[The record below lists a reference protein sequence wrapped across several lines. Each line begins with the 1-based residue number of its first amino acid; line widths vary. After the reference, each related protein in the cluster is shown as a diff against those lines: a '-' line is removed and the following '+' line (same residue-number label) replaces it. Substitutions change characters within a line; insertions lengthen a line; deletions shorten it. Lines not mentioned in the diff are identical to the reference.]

1 VPVVSRPAA
10 PAPAAARR
18 PGRRL
23 PLATQIIGVAAVATL
38 CAIAVGGFAVAQMS
52 RIREQ
57 TAQMATADAA
67 VNGALS
73 QFQASLWTVR
83 MNAGMVAA
91 YPDADGKAAQL
102 AALEDGYAA
111 VETAADELEAAYT
124 TAFDSTPE
132 GWDEL
137 GTAWT
142 EYRQVL
148 ETELIPAALADDRVA
163 YAQIRD
169 EGGAGEK
176 GRALVASI
184 AVVQEEIAGTIAREA
199 DEVAARTARAV
210 AVTWAGLA
218 AGAVAAIAVAVLVAR
233 RIRSAALAV
242 RTSLVA
248 MADGDLTVPA
258 STRSRDEIG
267 DMAEALGTAQAALR
281 ATVGGVRDSAQAVA
295 AAAEELSAA
304 SGQVAAGSDETSAQA
319 GVVAAAAEQVSR
331 NVQTV
336 AAGAEQMGASIR
348 EIAQNASQ
356 AAKVAGQAT
365 DAAAATND
373 QVSRLG
379 VSSQEIGNVVK
390 VITSIAEQTNL
401 LALNATIEAARAGE
415 AGKGFAVVAGEVKEL
430 AQETAKATEDIAR
443 RVEAIQSDTT
453 GAVAAIGQISSIIAS
468 INDYQLTIA
477 SAVEEQTATTNE
489 MSRSV
494 AEAATGSGEIATN
507 ITGVASAA
515 GTQSEVLAQVGQS
528 VVELAQLSADL
539 DSRVSRFRY

>member
-1 VPVVSRPAA
+1 VTDQHP
-10 PAPAAARR
+10 RR
-18 PGRRL
+18 TVRL
-23 PLATQIIGVAAVATL
+23 PLATQIIGVAAVATVCSVGVGAFAAGQL
-38 CAIAVGGFAVAQMS
+38 SAIRSETSA
-52 RIREQ
+52 
-57 TAQMATADAA
+57 MAAADAQ
-67 VNGALS
+67 VNAALS
-73 QFQASLWTVR
+73 TFQASLWQVR
-83 MNAGMVAA
+83 MSAGMVGA
-91 YPDADGKAAQL
+91 YPAGDGKQSQVD
-102 AALEDGYAA
+102 ALNTGYAA
-111 VETAADELEAAYT
+111 VDDAAAGLEAAYQD
-124 TAFDSTPE
+124 AFGGSPT
-132 GWDEL
+132 GWDAF
-137 GTAWT
+137 GTAWD

-148 ETELIPAALADDRVA
+148 DDELIPAALADDQVA

-176 GRALVASI
+176 GRALVAS
-184 AVVQEEIAGTIAREA
+184 VSTVQEEIADTIATEA
-199 DEVAARTARAV
+199 DQVAARAQRSILVTWIGLSIGAVLAIVV
-210 AVTWAGLA
+210 AV
-218 AGAVAAIAVAVLVAR
+218 VVAR
-233 RIRSAALAV
+233 RIRRAAAGV
-242 RTSLVA
+242 RESLVA
-248 MADGDLTVPA
+248 MAEGDLTVA
-258 STRSRDEIG
+258 ARAGSLDEIG
-267 DMAEALGTAQAALR
+267 DMATSLGIAQQSLR

-295 AAAEELSAA
+295 AAAEQLSAA
-304 SGQVAAGSDETSAQA
+304 SSQVSAGADETSTQA

-348 EIAQNASQ
+348 EIAQNSSQ
-356 AAKVAGQAT
+356 AAKIAGQAT
-365 DAAAATND
+365 EAAAVTND
-373 QVSRLG
+373 QVARLG

-443 RVEAIQSDTT
+443 RVETIQGDTS
-453 GAVAAIGQISSIIAS
+453 GAVTAIEQISTIIAS

-515 GTQSEVLAQVGQS
+515 ASQSDVLGQVGQS

-539 DSRVSRFRY
+539 ESRVSRFRY